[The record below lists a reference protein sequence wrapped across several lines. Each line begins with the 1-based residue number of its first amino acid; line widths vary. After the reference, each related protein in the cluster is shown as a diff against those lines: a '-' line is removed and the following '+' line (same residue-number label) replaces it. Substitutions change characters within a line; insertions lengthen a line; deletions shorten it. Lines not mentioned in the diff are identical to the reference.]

1 MTAGRVAAG
10 SGQVLVRIGVPL
22 AFGCAMVLSAV
33 PAAAAAGITVTRAT
47 DGSTVTVDG
56 PVTSDDVLHIRGHID
71 ARTAT
76 TELVVLAPGDGTA
89 HVVDQGA
96 GTITGGD
103 TLAYDLSTA
112 CLSYDPKRAP
122 CSGRRPAVNGT
133 WTAQLRGG
141 ASAVSQFT
149 LRVPPGQPTGVTVA
163 SDSRSVTVSWQEGAE
178 PDLRSYDV
186 LDGSGHVLAS
196 NLAPSSVCGS
206 DGLCQKQL
214 TGTSARSFSVRAYRA
229 TCPSC
234 TETLA
239 SAPSAPASLSSS
251 GTTATPVESPSST
264 AGTSGSG
271 SSGSTTA
278 SGTGSTSGTGGGTT
292 TGTGSTDAS
301 SGSGGQPGPAGT
313 KTTTATKTPARR
325 PAPADPGLLQRLL
338 PGPQAVQPPSVPETL
353 VAPLADGSYKPT
365 LAYGSQT
372 VGETVNVP
380 DGQAPH
386 LAGGSGEQVLGG
398 VIDRDRLLQSIAEGL
413 LLLVA
418 AGHLRAWLL
427 RTRPQ

>member
-1 MTAGRVAAG
+1 MTEGSVTARGGRR
-10 SGQVLVRIGVPL
+10 LVRVGVPL
-22 AFGCAMVLSAV
+22 AIGCGMVLSAL
-33 PAAAAAGITVTRAT
+33 PAAAAAGVTVTRAA

-56 PVTSDDVLHIRGHID
+56 PVTSDDVLHVRGHID
-71 ARTAT
+71 ARTST
-76 TELVVLAPGDGTA
+76 TDLVVLAPGDGTA

-96 GTITGGD
+96 GTLTSGD
-103 TLAYDLSTA
+103 TLAFDLSTA

-149 LRVPPGQPTGVTVA
+149 LRIPPAQPTGVAVA
-163 SDSRSVTVSWQEGAE
+163 SDSRSVTVSWQEGVE
-178 PDLRSYDV
+178 SDLRSYDV
-186 LDGSGHVLAS
+186 LDGSGHVLAG
-196 NLAPSSVCGS
+196 NLAPSSVCAA
-206 DGLCQKQL
+206 DGHCEKQL
-214 TGTSARSFSVRAYRA
+214 TGTSARSFTVQAYRA

-234 TETLA
+234 SETLA
-239 SAPSAPASLSSS
+239 SAPSQPASLSSS

-264 AGTSGSG
+264 GGTWNSG
-271 SSGSTTA
+271 SSGSTA
-278 SGTGSTSGTGGGTT
+278 GSGSGSTSGTGGATT
-292 TGTGSTDAS
+292 TGTGTAGAT
-301 SGSGGQPGPAGT
+301 SGSGGQPGSN
-313 KTTTATKTPARR
+313 TTTTKSPARR

-338 PGPQAVQPPSVPETL
+338 PGPQAVQPPSVPGTL
-353 VAPLADGSYKPT
+353 IAPLADGSYKPT

-380 DGQAPH
+380 DGQAPQ
-386 LAGGSGEQVLGG
+386 LAGGSSDQVLGG

-413 LLLVA
+413 LLLVV